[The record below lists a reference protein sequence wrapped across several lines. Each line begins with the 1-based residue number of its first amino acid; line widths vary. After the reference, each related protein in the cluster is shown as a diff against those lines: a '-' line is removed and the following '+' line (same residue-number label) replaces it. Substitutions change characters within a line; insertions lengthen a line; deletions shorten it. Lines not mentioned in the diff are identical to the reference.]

1 MRERSEMKDNVI
13 TAIPNMM
20 SPTYLRKRIHPI
32 HYSRKDKILGYLLAF
47 AFVTFL
53 FWFAM
58 NYLNFG
64 SIGGI

>member
-1 MRERSEMKDNVI
+1 MREKSEMQKNVI
-13 TAIPNMM
+13 TAIPNMI
-20 SPTYLRKRIHPI
+20 SPIYLRKRIHPI

-58 NYLNFG
+58 NYLKFG
-64 SIGGI
+64 LISGF